1 MKLKLKIKSIK
12 KDYLQLTLFSACFS
26 LIITFVFSAYNAYL
40 GIKFGDAFAIGISIY
55 YFLLFW
61 IKTATLIVEK
71 IIDKTDERKQKSV
84 RIKNFI
90 ISSIFIFVIDFCLIA
105 PIVLMIVMPKDV
117 KFGIIPAIAIAAYTV
132 YKITAS
138 IINYSKSKKTENPTI
153 LLLREIDVVDSL
165 VSILTLQHTLIMVNG
180 GMSGSMR
187 QLSFVTSIVFIFAII
202 LFSVLSFERR
212 SAR

>member
-202 LFSVLSFERR
+202 L
-212 SAR
+212 